1 MAIYCVLGS
10 FTEQGVR
17 NAKDSPKRAE
27 AFKEMAR
34 KCGVT
39 VKDVYWAQGQYDVVT
54 ILEASD
60 ELQFRQH
67 FSRALKHLQSRLTG
81 GEDRLGPLRRR
92 QGLRPLLRLCE
103 WRDLS
108 KDQLELR
115 REPCLPRAL
124 LMRRALVAS
133 CPIAHGPTDSAHGDH

>member
-1 MAIYCVLGS
+1 MTMATYCVLGS

-27 AFKEMAR
+27 AFREMAR

-60 ELQFRQH
+60 DLAVT
-67 FSRALKHLQSRLTG
+67 SLALSIG
-81 GEDRLGPLRRR
+81 ALGNVRT
-92 QGLRPLLRLCE
+92 QTLRLF
-103 WRDLS
+103 
-108 KDQLELR
+108 
-115 REPCLPRAL
+115 
-124 LMRRALVAS
+124 
-133 CPIAHGPTDSAHGDH
+133 SAGDMKAIIEKMA

>member
-54 ILEASD
+54 ILEAS
-60 ELQFRQH
+60 
-67 FSRALKHLQSRLTG
+67 RACRHLA
-81 GEDRLGPLRRR
+81 GPERRR
-92 QGLRPLLRLCE
+92 AGQHPHPDAAVVLGGRHE
-103 WRDLS
+103 
-108 KDQLELR
+108 
-115 REPCLPRAL
+115 
-124 LMRRALVAS
+124 
-133 CPIAHGPTDSAHGDH
+133 GDHREDGVVALRNR

>member
-27 AFKEMAR
+27 AFKEMAK

-39 VKDVYWAQGQYDVVT
+39 VKDIYWAQGQYDVVA

-60 ELQFRQH
+60 DLAVTSLALSAGALGNIRTQTMRL
-67 FSRALKHLQSRLTG
+67 FSADDMKAII
-81 GEDRLGPLRRR
+81 DKMP
-92 QGLRPLLRLCE
+92 
-103 WRDLS
+103 
-108 KDQLELR
+108 
-115 REPCLPRAL
+115 
-124 LMRRALVAS
+124 
-133 CPIAHGPTDSAHGDH
+133 